1 MYVMKVKEYL
11 LLFHELGRSKT
22 SVSDLSLTPV
32 LFLLLLRKSGDFFK
46 KTPGKIDK
54 LDTFFS
60 KKPFNSDTLEFRAIY
75 IKRKRDHDE
84 IGK

>member
-1 MYVMKVKEYL
+1 MKVEEYL

-22 SVSDLSLTPV
+22 SVSDLSLTP
-32 LFLLLLRKSGDFFK
+32 LLLFRKSGDFFK
-46 KTPGKIDK
+46 KKTGKIDK

-60 KKPFNSDTLEFRAIY
+60 KKPFNSDTLEFRAIF